1 MALYKVL
8 LVDDE
13 EHIRMGIK
21 RKIKWEELG
30 FSVVGE
36 AENGIEALDLM
47 DKVMPDL
54 VITDIRMSFM
64 DGIKLAENIR
74 DRFSTTKVI
83 IMSGFDDFE
92 YAQEAIKLGV
102 MRYILKPINA
112 MEMNVLLGE
121 VKGLLD
127 EEIASK
133 SDIELLKKNYQKSLP
148 LLKERFLNHWVEDY
162 VNEEVI
168 KENIEAFELALNEE
182 NLVVAVIRPDDLRKK
197 DTDIHYVKNNSLLK
211 VAILNICEE
220 AITKHQ
226 LGIIFMKMDEIIVII
241 PLKEGE
247 EPKESSRIFNI
258 LEQIRA
264 TVQKYLG
271 TTVTIGV
278 GSSCFDKT
286 LLYRSYL
293 SAIAALD
300 YTVTIGN
307 NKIICIDDIEPSYKE
322 EIIFE
327 EVDERELITAI
338 KLGQVEQIK
347 TVILKILDKLEGAQ
361 LALTDYQFYIVEV
374 FSSIMHLIRSMGIE
388 NSSVFGGETNFF
400 AMINKLATKEEI
412 REWIFSV
419 CVKTSKAIL
428 ASRNSNK
435 NELIE
440 KAKKYIEAY
449 YADCDLN
456 AEKLCN
462 HLHISTNYFS
472 SLFKKETKLNFSSY
486 LTRVRIEHAKTLLRN
501 TDLKAFDIG
510 NQVGYVEGHYFSYVF
525 KKATGVAPTEYRHGK
540 A

>member
-293 SAIAALD
+293 SAISALD